1 MVKSGL
7 SAKPLSLA
15 ETLLV
20 ACAGG
25 FLFDLARFP
34 AGWMAGAMVAV
45 AIAAL
50 AGRPMYLPTQLARAF
65 FIALGIT
72 VGGIAS
78 PDTVHGMLTWPLSI
92 ALLAVAMLV
101 TTVVASFYLMRVHG
115 WGPQT
120 ALFAAIP
127 GALSQVVVMAADRDA
142 DLRGI
147 VVVQT
152 VRAIATTIGVP
163 IALIIF
169 GLAGPAQFPVSG
181 PGVMDAPW
189 EAVLLVGT
197 GVAAAIGLYRIGF
210 SGGFFFGPM
219 VVSALLHG
227 GGFIELRPPGWFAN
241 MAMIG
246 LGAVNGSRFAN
257 TSFRTLLHYL
267 AASLGSLAVAVGV
280 LLGFVALAALATPV
294 RMSDLVVSYA
304 PGAVDAMMILAIALQ
319 ADPVFVGACHLTRII
334 VVSLALPFGAHLTER
349 LGQKPH
355 HHELPEPLDTA
366 RDALED

>member
-1 MVKSGL
+1 MTQ
-7 SAKPLSLA
+7 AKPLHLA
-15 ETLLV
+15 ETLLI
-20 ACAGG
+20 AFAGG

-50 AGRPMYLPTQLARAF
+50 AGRPMQMPTLLARAF

-72 VGGIAS
+72 VGGIAT
-78 PDTVHGMLTWPLSI
+78 PDTVRGMMTWPLNI
-92 ALLAVAMLV
+92 VLIAVAMLV
-101 TTVVASFYLMRVHG
+101 TTVAAAAYLTRVHG
-115 WGPQT
+115 WSPQT
-120 ALFAAIP
+120 AMFAAVP

-163 IALIIF
+163 IALILF

-181 PGVMDAPW
+181 PGLIEAPW
-189 EAVLLVGT
+189 QAVLLVVAA
-197 GVAAAIGLYRIGF
+197 VAAALALYRVGF

-219 VVSALLHG
+219 VISAFLHG
-227 GGFIELRPPGWFAN
+227 TGLIELRPPGWFAN
-241 MAMIG
+241 LAMVG

-257 TSFRTLLHYL
+257 TSFRTLMHYL

-280 LLGFVALAALATPV
+280 LLGFVALAAAATSV
-294 RMSDLVVSYA
+294 HISDLVVSYA
-304 PGAVDAMMILAIALQ
+304 PGAVDAMMILAIALH
-319 ADPVFVGACHLTRII
+319 ADPVFVGACHLARII
-334 VVSLALPFGAHLTER
+334 VVSAMLPFGAHLTER
-349 LGQKPH
+349 IGQKPH